1 MCKPVSRVL
10 KDSAFTLTSE
20 VAKESKWEA
29 KQIKD
34 RQARLG
40 KLAVETW
47 PISQQ
52 RHEIRSVP
60 TPQTAIAGF

>member
-1 MCKPVSRVL
+1 MSERIVAMCKPVSRVR

-47 PISQQ
+47 PIS
-52 RHEIRSVP
+52 
-60 TPQTAIAGF
+60 